1 MCKWNDSSD
10 VDPQAYLY
18 MGSSTP
24 PFFNVPVWVY
34 NWMAGSSTSCMLEMC
49 CFCSSQFC
57 WIDVF
62 FSRGIPMVSFALSE
76 ENVSIRSLMRQV
88 VSSTPRVRRLQWLCK
103 ASSFLVICIAT
114 SCFRFLHTSLEESW
128 PLLAAYNLWRS
139 LVSHS
144 KTHAD
149 SRDIKVA
156 YRAWDSE
163 QQPAANRLIKC
174 HTSRCMTRFLHSW
187 KWLFNFVKQQSRSTY
202 RSFGGST
209 SEFLYLY
216 QVSHHVA
223 KTITFRICQDRWQ
236 YQLAKLIAHICGPR
250 SCSSSISSKLFSD
263 LQNCARRKILKTFWK
278 I

>member
-1 MCKWNDSSD
+1 MCKWNDSND

-76 ENVSIRSLMRQV
+76 ENVSIRYLMRRV

-103 ASSFLVICIAT
+103 ASSFLVIYIAT
-114 SCFRFLHTSLEESW
+114 SCFRFLDTPLAESC
-128 PLLAAYNLWRS
+128 PLSAAYNLWRS
-139 LVSHS
+139 SVSHS
-144 KTHAD
+144 NTHAD

-156 YRAWDSE
+156 YRAWNSE
-163 QQPAANRLIKC
+163 QQPAANCLIKC
-174 HTSRCMTRFLHSW
+174 HTSRRMTRLLHSW
-187 KWLFNFVKQQSRSTY
+187 KWLFNFVEQQSRSTY
-202 RSFGGST
+202 RSFGGGT
-209 SEFLYLY
+209 LEFLYLSTKP
-216 QVSHHVA
+216 VTMSPRPSPSESVKTDESTRPSSLPTFVA
-223 KTITFRICQDRWQ
+223 QEAVRAVFPPSFLVTC
-236 YQLAKLIAHICGPR
+236 
-250 SCSSSISSKLFSD
+250 
-263 LQNCARRKILKTFWK
+263 KIVQEERLLKHFW
-278 I
+278 